1 MAWRRTSYNGL
12 ALNNAIYASA
22 IVSFYKANVTTG
34 ALTNVLA
41 TLYDAYTGTGTLANP
56 QTMDSFGKLVQPI
69 YFDVPIIAVVGG
81 LPVGN
86 GETGAIYPVLSD
98 ADATAAAA
106 SATAA
111 AASAA
116 SITLPLPVASGGT
129 AGATAAAA
137 RTNLGVAI
145 GSDVQAYAAPLTTL
159 GALASVANLT
169 AIADLTSAA
178 DKVPYFTGSGTA
190 AVADL
195 TSAAR
200 TVLDDASV
208 SAMRTTL
215 GVAIGSDVQA
225 YDADLAAV
233 AGLSTSGL
241 IARTGAGTA
250 SARTITG
257 GTGIT
262 IANGDGVSGNPTATL
277 ADTAVTPNTY
287 TSATVTVDQQ
297 GRITSAASGSAALSS
312 AQVCA
317 LILGLG

>member
-1 MAWRRTSYNGL
+1 MAWRRTSVTAF

-34 ALTNVLA
+34 VLTNVLA
-41 TLYDAYTGTGTLANP
+41 TLYDGYTGTGTLSNP
-56 QTMDSFGKLVQPI
+56 QTLDSYGKLTAPV

-86 GETGAIYPVLSD
+86 GETGAIYPTLSD

-111 AASAA
+111 AASATAAAA
-116 SITLPLPVASGGT
+116 SAATIAIPLPIASGGT
-129 AGATAAAA
+129 AGITAAAA

-145 GSDVQAYAAPLTTL
+145 GTDVQAYDAELAAI
-159 GALASVANLT
+159 ASV
-169 AIADLTSAA
+169 TSAA
-178 DKVPYFTGSGTA
+178 DKLPYFTGSGTA

-233 AGLSTSGL
+233 AGLSTTGL
-241 IARTGAGTA
+241 VARTGAGTA
-250 SARTITG
+250 STRTITG
-257 GTGIT
+257 GTGMS
-262 IANGDGVSGNPTATL
+262 IANGDGVSGNPTVTL
-277 ADTAVTPNTY
+277 ADTAVAPSTY